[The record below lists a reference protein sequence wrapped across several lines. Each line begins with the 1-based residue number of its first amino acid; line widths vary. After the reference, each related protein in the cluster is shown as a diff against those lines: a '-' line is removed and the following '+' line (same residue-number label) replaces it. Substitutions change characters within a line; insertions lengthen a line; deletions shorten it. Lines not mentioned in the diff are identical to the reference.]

1 MNSVNRV
8 RPTVQFQCV
17 SLCPFEYVRIV
28 REPGKGINHIPKP
41 KTVVER
47 YWRWCG
53 RAVIA
58 ARLADTETKANAGGS
73 GGKRTDSAV

>member
-17 SLCPFEYVRIV
+17 SLCPFVYVRIV

-41 KTVVER
+41 KAVVER
-47 YWRWCG
+47 YMNMCRYVG
-53 RAVIA
+53 AKSQQ
-58 ARLADTETKANAGGS
+58 RLGG
-73 GGKRTDSAV
+73 